1 MTHRQACGS
10 SSPRPGAPPRASNPS
25 TAQNLGRGKEG
36 SSPRLQRLRRP
47 ASKTVRDKTS
57 GACHLPALPRI
68 SWLYGFTSG
77 VSVLRHRARLYLTCP
92 RFTLSALLY
101 ITCPGFL
108 PHVPNFISGAL
119 ALHHLPDFT
128 SGGPALRQ
136 VQTPVFH
143 AFLLAHTNRERH
155 VYTLREV
162 CLFV

>member
-92 RFTLSALLY
+92 TLFQERWLYTTSPTLPPVARLYDRCRHLSSTPFSSLTPTEKDMYIHLERFACLSEK
-101 ITCPGFL
+101 
-108 PHVPNFISGAL
+108 
-119 ALHHLPDFT
+119 
-128 SGGPALRQ
+128 Q
-136 VQTPVFH
+136 
-143 AFLLAHTNRERH
+143 
-155 VYTLREV
+155 
-162 CLFV
+162 